1 MAGVNT
7 VHVPYKGSA
16 PCISDL
22 IGGQVQLTYEAVTI
36 GLPHVQSG
44 KLRAIATTAA
54 KRLPMAPDLPAIAE
68 TLPGYEVDN
77 WYGMVVPARTPPA
90 VIRRLRDE
98 LVKAMTPADVRDRLI
113 ALGQVPVGSTPEAS
127 APS

>member
-1 MAGVNT
+1 
-7 VHVPYKGSA
+7 
-16 PCISDL
+16 
-22 IGGQVQLTYEAVTI
+22 
-36 GLPHVQSG
+36 
-44 KLRAIATTAA
+44 
-54 KRLPMAPDLPAIAE
+54 
-68 TLPGYEVDN
+68 VDN

-113 ALGQVPVGSTPEAS
+113 ALGQGPVGSTPEAS